1 MTDTAQDTAQDTT
14 ETAMGRWR
22 LDGADPAAI
31 LQRLPKMDRVM
42 LAIRLDNFMHERL
55 GTVDSVTVEGGRIQ
69 ITGPEQAAD
78 LPADAFASVVLD
90 ISTIMRDKLYPRLEF
105 LDGAGDRIFSVTGL
119 EGAAPMETALDGL
132 ARTPLPANPP
142 APRDETAEPAEIA
155 PADPG
160 LALLEKL
167 QESAQPVTITAELS
181 GLTQSW
187 QGTIEKIVPMG
198 GYINVMTKG
207 FHLHLAG
214 GSVAGWETDANGHRA
229 LDADG
234 APTGL
239 LVVPS

>member
-1 MTDTAQDTAQDTT
+1 MTDTAQDTPQDTT

-22 LDGADPAAI
+22 LDGADPVAI

-42 LAIRLDNFMHERL
+42 LAIRLDSFMLERL
-55 GTVDSVTVEGGRIQ
+55 GTVDSVTLENGRIRV
-69 ITGPEQAAD
+69 TGAEQNAD

-90 ISTIMRDKLYPRLEF
+90 ISTVMRDKLYPRLEF
-105 LDGAGDRIFSVTGL
+105 LDAAGERIFSVTGL
-119 EGAAPMETALDGL
+119 EGAAPMETALADL
-132 ARTPLPANPP
+132 PRTPLPANPP
-142 APRDETAEPAEIA
+142 ASSDTTDPAEID

-167 QESAQPVTITAELS
+167 QERAQPVTITAELS
-181 GLTQSW
+181 GLIQSW

-234 APTGL
+234 APLGL
-239 LVVPS
+239 RVVPA

>member
-1 MTDTAQDTAQDTT
+1 MTDTTQDTPQDTT

-31 LQRLPKMDRVM
+31 LQRLPEMDRVM

-55 GTVDSVTVEGGRIQ
+55 GTVDSVTVEGGRIR
-69 ITGPEQAAD
+69 ITGPEQSAD

-105 LDGAGDRIFSVTGL
+105 LDAAGDRLFSVTGL
-119 EGAAPMETALDGL
+119 EGAAPMEAALADL
-132 ARTPLPANPP
+132 PRTPLPTEPP
-142 APRDETAEPAEIA
+142 APRDTTDPAEID

-167 QESAQPVTITAELS
+167 QDSAQPVTITAELS
-181 GLTQSW
+181 GLTQNW

-214 GSVAGWETDANGHRA
+214 GSVAGWETDADGHRA
-229 LDADG
+229 LDTDG

-239 LVVPS
+239 RVTPA

>member
-1 MTDTAQDTAQDTT
+1 MTQTAQDTVETT
-14 ETAMGRWR
+14 MGRWR
-22 LDGADPAAI
+22 LDGADPTAI
-31 LQRLPKMDRVM
+31 LQRLPEMDRVM
-42 LAIRLDNFMHERL
+42 LAIRLDSFMHERL
-55 GTVDSVTVEGGRIQ
+55 GTVDSVTVEGGHIR

-90 ISTIMRDKLYPRLEF
+90 ISTTMRDKLYPRLEF
-105 LDGAGDRIFSVTGL
+105 LDAAGARIFSVTGL
-119 EGAAPMETALDGL
+119 EGAAPMETALADL
-132 ARTPLPANPP
+132 PRTPLPANPP
-142 APRDETAEPAEIA
+142 APRDETAEPAEID

-181 GLTQSW
+181 GLTQNW

-214 GSVAGWETDANGHRA
+214 GSVAGWETDADGHRA
-229 LDADG
+229 LDTDG

-239 LVVPS
+239 RVTPA

>member
-1 MTDTAQDTAQDTT
+1 MTEAAQDTVETT
-14 ETAMGRWR
+14 MGRWR

-31 LQRLPKMDRVM
+31 LQRLPAMDRVM
-42 LAIRLDNFMHERL
+42 LAIRLDNFIHERL
-55 GTVDSVTVEGGRIQ
+55 GTVDSVTVEGARIRVS
-69 ITGPEQAAD
+69 GGEQSAD

-105 LDGAGDRIFSVTGL
+105 LDAAGERIFSVTGL

-132 ARTPLPANPP
+132 PRSPLPANPP
-142 APRDETAEPAEIA
+142 APRDDTTDPVEID

-214 GSVAGWETDANGHRA
+214 GSVAGWQTDAEGHRA

-239 LVVPS
+239 VVTPA